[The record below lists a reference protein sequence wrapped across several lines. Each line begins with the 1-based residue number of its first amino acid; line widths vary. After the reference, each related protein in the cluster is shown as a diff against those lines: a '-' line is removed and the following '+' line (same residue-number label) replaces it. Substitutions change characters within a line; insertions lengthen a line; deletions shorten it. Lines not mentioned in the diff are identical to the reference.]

1 MVQSTIHSSL
11 SLLVARFMYYG
22 AFPKPRPSSMTLLRS
37 CRSLCNESQL
47 EGQTGAE
54 SKARWVL
61 ILMMVLMMLLRIS
74 RPSSNARRPHHERR
88 HILVP
93 LQHFLDFLQRKALLK
108 RYIMS
113 TIIESTSRCF
123 QWYCASNCNRSHRH
137 VSSGY
142 PQGYLD
148 CRELFGIDDGFTTGI
163 ALGCSYTIHCTTYDA
178 NTRMV
183 S

>member
-1 MVQSTIHSSL
+1 MMRLVQ
-11 SLLVARFMYYG
+11 LLVTTDRWRFMHASGRCTQYG
-22 AFPKPRPSSMTLLRS
+22 LHTVGSRPCIISTKM
-37 CRSLCNESQL
+37 
-47 EGQTGAE
+47 
-54 SKARWVL
+54 
-61 ILMMVLMMLLRIS
+61 ILMMLLRMLLGIS
-74 RPSSNARRPHHERR
+74 GPSSNARRPHHERR